1 MADPGTCPPP
11 SDLDNAYRR
20 FREFRLGRIQDRIF
34 TYPSCFASE
43 EAGFCPCEGSFW
55 KTAWLYVRGILLG
68 LVLKL
73 PSNRAKA
80 WLLRRLGA
88 RVGKRVY
95 FCPGV
100 WIDPLYPE
108 LLTIED
114 GVFLGSGAKV
124 FLHDF
129 GPDEF
134 RAGRVFL
141 REKSFIGGHAV
152 IRCGVEIGHRAVVA
166 ACAVVTRD
174 VPPGCTAVSPPARI
188 VRRISCPPCPSQSDE

>member
-1 MADPGTCPPP
+1 MLSRAPPP
-11 SDLDNAYRR
+11 DLKDAYQR
-20 FREFRLGRIQDRIF
+20 FREFRLGRITDRVF

-43 EAGFCPCEGSFW
+43 TTGFCPCEGSSW
-55 KTAWLYVRGILLG
+55 KTAWLYVKGILFG
-68 LVLKL
+68 LVFKL
-73 PSNRAKA
+73 PFNGPKV

-88 RVGKRVY
+88 RVGSKVY

-114 GVFLGSGAKV
+114 GVFFGSGVKV

-134 RAGRVFL
+134 RAGKVLL
-141 REKSFIGGHAV
+141 RNRAFVGGHAV
-152 IRCGVEIGHRAVVA
+152 IRCGVEIGQRAVVA

-174 VPPGCTAVSPPARI
+174 VPPGCTAISPTARI
-188 VRRISCPPCPSQSDE
+188 VRRKPCPPCPSQFDE